1 MAGTLAS
8 FSQLFAG
15 FTGEQLK
22 TLLET
27 RHLYQ
32 KVSIYPTDIIR
43 PLKEKFGPE
52 REYHLDEIQKRSATA
67 IHLRHR
73 PSRPDSGVID
83 GYRGII
89 RSNDAV
95 DPRYETGW

>member
-1 MAGTLAS
+1 MAGTLES

-15 FTGEQLK
+15 FTGEHPK

-32 KVSIYPTDIIR
+32 KVSIYPTDIIK

-52 REYHLDEIQKRSATA
+52 RTILS
-67 IHLRHR
+67 
-73 PSRPDSGVID
+73 
-83 GYRGII
+83 
-89 RSNDAV
+89 
-95 DPRYETGW
+95 